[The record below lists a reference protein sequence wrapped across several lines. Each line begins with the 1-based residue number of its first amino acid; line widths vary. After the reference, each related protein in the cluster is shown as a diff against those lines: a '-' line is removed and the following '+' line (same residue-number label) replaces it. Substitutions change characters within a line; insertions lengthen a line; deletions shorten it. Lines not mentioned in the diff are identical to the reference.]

1 MKKRDFLMIFVLIG
15 LLLLV
20 SCATEEK
27 AQESPH
33 NHGSAPKATTSGKQN
48 KGVENYSHSSSKEMS
63 FLQALRSMTKPPK
76 TLYGRVLDQDG
87 KPVEGAVLRIDY
99 YALSY
104 KAMFFLD
111 VKSKRAMTDKNG
123 DWECRIPVHIENDGF
138 PEIREINRYGI
149 EWDYGKDP
157 DHHES
162 LNAAK
167 WKAMWDANSPV
178 NRHVNTVW
186 VKREM
191 SYLLKSE
198 HCKIKMG
205 LHEKRADCYVNL
217 VRSIRC
223 YELDRRQLLCLGY
236 WDALEDSW
244 PAYDLLFHVNRLSG
258 GGGWEVEMHPYGR
271 RAGILSWEGERR
283 LSAPADGYLESFK
296 RELKDGEECTL
307 AFYVKTRDFPLYSEI
322 QLNLY
327 ASKPG
332 QDGSE
337 GIHGGGNDIPAHW
350 VNLHISRRVMN
361 PFGKRC
367 LQWDEGFDY
376 VKTEAWQIVTKEL
389 SENRIP
395 DEEALKKMRI
405 IPDYT
410 KKPLPK

>member
-1 MKKRDFLMIFVLIG
+1 M
-15 LLLLV
+15 
-20 SCATEEK
+20 
-27 AQESPH
+27 
-33 NHGSAPKATTSGKQN
+33 
-48 KGVENYSHSSSKEMS
+48 
-63 FLQALRSMTKPPK
+63 QALRSMTKPPK

-87 KPVEGAVLRIDY
+87 EPVEGAVLEIQY
-99 YALSY
+99 YAPSF

-111 VKSKRAMTDKNG
+111 MKFLRAITDKNG
-123 DWECRIPVHIENDGF
+123 DWECRMPTYIEYYGF
-138 PEIREINRYGI
+138 PLIGNIQRYGL
-149 EWDYGKDP
+149 EWNRGKDP
-157 DHHES
+157 DYQLHLDHK
-162 LNAAK
+162 K
-167 WKAMWDANSPV
+167 WKEMWDANSPV

-198 HCKIKMG
+198 HYNIKMG

-217 VRSIRC
+217 VKSSRC
-223 YELDRRQLLCLGY
+223 YELNRRELLYLGY
-236 WDALEDSW
+236 WSPLDDSW
-244 PAYDLLFHVNRLSG
+244 PAYDLLFHVNRLSE
-258 GGGWEVEMHPYGR
+258 GGWELEILPYGK
-271 RAGILSWEGERR
+271 RAGILPWEGEKR
-283 LSAPADGYLESFK
+283 LSAPEEGYLESFK
-296 RELKDGEECTL
+296 RELKDGEACTL
-307 AFYVKTRDFPLYSEI
+307 AFYVKSRDFPIYSEI

-327 ASKPG
+327 ASKPDR
-332 QDGSE
+332 DGPA